1 VKRKIL
7 RFVFEKDISLWHLIG
22 SGAVVGALAGELY
35 LWALIALAV
44 SVGIGSV
51 ASVKGWGGK

>member
-1 VKRKIL
+1 MKMKIL

-22 SGAVVGALAGELY
+22 GGAVVGALAGELY

-51 ASVKGWGGK
+51 ASVKGWGGQ